1 MPGSKMHVSGSPW
14 FSKGLQTLF
23 KTSKNRK
30 TVYFNG
36 CYFLCTSFILFF
48 TRFSATKYISISGG
62 GFPILYCQSMYLNL
76 HHMCLILFKS
86 SHNQPFQVISCTT
99 RRKFQLKLGTQMSPT
114 CSYHTHCCPFKVGLK

>member
-48 TRFSATKYISISGG
+48 TGSQLQSTNPSQGEVSPHYTVILHELESPSYVFDIIQIIAQPA
-62 GFPILYCQSMYLNL
+62 FPGDFMY
-76 HHMCLILFKS
+76 
-86 SHNQPFQVISCTT
+86 NQKKVTT
-99 RRKFQLKLGTQMSPT
+99 
-114 CSYHTHCCPFKVGLK
+114 